1 MQKDRYQWVLE
12 WWGRA
17 RDDLETERE
26 TWRIKTS
33 LAGAQAA
40 TEFYNEV
47 WEIGIPTEWDQ
58 SHYTS
63 SILSFPVLDKTETLR
78 TWGLTRAWWPLHLRA
93 VLKREG
99 QEEAAKFKSSQ
110 NCIDWREGGRA
121 RKEGRRRREDGRAGF
136 FYWILCVCVYFI
148 MDFLIIL
155 GMEKCVFFN
164 MHITELVRQLTGDRK
179 IIGH

>member
-1 MQKDRYQWVLE
+1 MQKDRYQWVLK

-17 RDDLETERE
+17 RDDFETERE

-33 LAGAQAA
+33 LADAQAA

-63 SILSFPVLDKTETLR
+63 SILSFPVR

-121 RKEGRRRREDGRAGF
+121 RKEGRRRREGRWKGWF
-136 FYWILCVCVYFI
+136 LLLDPLCVRLFYNGFSDNPGDGK
-148 MDFLIIL
+148 M
-155 GMEKCVFFN
+155 CVFQHAHN
-164 MHITELVRQLTGDRK
+164 WIS
-179 IIGH
+179 

>member
-26 TWRIKTS
+26 TWRIKIS

-63 SILSFPVLDKTETLR
+63 SILSFPVLDKTERDPKDMGAYEGMVALA
-78 TWGLTRAWWPLHLRA
+78 LTSSA
-93 VLKREG
+93 
-99 QEEAAKFKSSQ
+99 QE
-110 NCIDWREGGRA
+110 GRA
-121 RKEGRRRREDGRAGF
+121 RRG
-136 FYWILCVCVYFI
+136 C
-148 MDFLIIL
+148 
-155 GMEKCVFFN
+155 
-164 MHITELVRQLTGDRK
+164 
-179 IIGH
+179 